1 MKLSLYRKYRPQ
13 TFADV
18 VGQDHVART
27 LKNAVN
33 AGSVAHAYIFAGPRG
48 IGKTSMA
55 KILAKALN
63 CEKYPA
69 PTTTPCGEC
78 LSCLSIAASTSLDV
92 IEMDAASNRGIDDI
106 RELRDR
112 VAFAPV
118 QGRSKVYIIDEVHM
132 LTREAFNALLKTLEE
147 PPNNVVFVLA
157 TTEPHKIPET
167 IVSRCQRFDF
177 HRPLAAEIVAVLAR
191 IAEGEGIAID
201 EPALFEIARH
211 AEGSFRDAI
220 GTLDKL
226 ATFSDDHITASN
238 VLEVLGI
245 IPIELLFEVVDY
257 VIERDAARALLF
269 VQRRAEEGTN
279 YSQFIRD
286 LLRHLRQLFLLQHIE
301 EVADDP
307 AMLRTLNQNV
317 GLDGQHLEQLHAQAN
332 QIGPHELLRFIEA
345 LGAAQSEIRAGLD
358 GRLQLELALVRMTQP
373 QLDHTPA
380 ALEER
385 LRRLESGGG
394 AAGAANAPRSGAGR
408 AAPSA
413 AGVAPSIAG
422 VAPSIAGVAPAGSG
436 PVAAGAPGKEASGAA
451 EGRPAAA
458 LDATEPATATT
469 TETAT
474 EDAVEPA
481 VEPPGELDLD
491 RVKRA
496 WKLILQRVQAS
507 SVPLYAALRDARPK
521 ALAQNRL
528 TLALPSQFA
537 VNKATEAG
545 NEALLAAAIAEVVG
559 HRLGVA
565 FEAAV
570 EAPAA
575 SAAPQESLS
584 FAEKIALV
592 TKEFDA
598 KVLPEEK

>member
-13 TFADV
+13 TFDDV

-27 LKNAVN
+27 LKNAVD

-106 RELRDR
+106 RELRDK

-132 LTREAFNALLKTLEE
+132 LTKEAFNALLKTLEE
-147 PPNNVVFVLA
+147 PPPHVVFVLA

-307 AMLRTLNQNV
+307 AMLRTLSQNV
-317 GLDGQHLEQLHAQAN
+317 GLDDQHLEQLHAQAN
-332 QIGPHELLRFIEA
+332 QIGPRELLRFIEA

-358 GRLQLELALVRMTQP
+358 GRLQLELALVRITQP

-385 LRRLESGGG
+385 LRRLESGAGM
-394 AAGAANAPRSGAGR
+394 AGAASPPRSSAGR

-413 AGVAPSIAG
+413 AGVAPSIA
-422 VAPSIAGVAPAGSG
+422 VAAPAGSG
-436 PVAAGAPGKEASGAA
+436 PVAADAPGKKASGAT

-458 LDATEPATATT
+458 LVATEPATAAT
-469 TETAT
+469 TETST
-474 EDAVEPA
+474 EDAVEPPA
-481 VEPPGELDLD
+481 EPPGELDLD

-521 ALAQNRL
+521 ALAQGRL

-537 VNKATEAG
+537 VNKAAEAG

-559 HRLGVA
+559 HRLAVG

-570 EAPAA
+570 EAPAT
-575 SAAPQESLS
+575 STAPQESLS

>member
-18 VGQDHVART
+18 VGQDHVGRT
-27 LKNAVN
+27 LRNAVETG
-33 AGSVAHAYIFAGPRG
+33 AVTHAYIFAGPRG

-63 CEKYPA
+63 CEKYPE

-78 LSCLSIAASTSLDV
+78 LSCLSIAGSTSLDV

-106 RELRDR
+106 RELRDK

-132 LTREAFNALLKTLEE
+132 LTKEAFNALLKTLEE
-147 PPNNVVFVLA
+147 PPPHVVFVLA

-177 HRPLAAEIVAVLAR
+177 HRPLAPEIVAVLAR
-191 IAEGEGIAID
+191 IAAGEGIAID

-211 AEGSFRDAI
+211 ADGSFRDAI

-226 ATFSDDHITASN
+226 ATFSDDHITATN
-238 VLEVLGI
+238 VLDVLGI
-245 IPIELLFEVVDY
+245 IPIELLFEIVDC

-269 VQRRAEEGTN
+269 VQRRAEDGIN
-279 YSQFIRD
+279 YSQFLRD

-307 AMLRTLNQNV
+307 AMLRALSQNV
-317 GLDGQHLEQLHAQAN
+317 GLDDHHLETLHEQAN
-332 QIGPHELLRFIEA
+332 QIGPHELLRFIEG

-358 GRLQLELALVRMTQP
+358 GRLQLELALVRMTRP

-385 LRRLESGGG
+385 LRRLESNAGG
-394 AAGAANAPRSGAGR
+394 AAVTGAARSGAAPAPSTAAKAPAAAAQAATPSVAAAPAADDSPAANAAEPVLPHV
-408 AAPSA
+408 AAP
-413 AGVAPSIAG
+413 
-422 VAPSIAGVAPAGSG
+422 
-436 PVAAGAPGKEASGAA
+436 A
-451 EGRPAAA
+451 E
-458 LDATEPATATT
+458 TATANAAQPDD
-469 TETAT
+469 TETA
-474 EDAVEPA
+474 PA
-481 VEPPGELDLD
+481 EIAAEPPAELDLE
-491 RVKRA
+491 RIKRA
-496 WKLILQRVQAS
+496 WKLILQRVQTS

-521 ALAQNRL
+521 ALVEGRL

-537 VNKATEAG
+537 ASKAGERG
-545 NEALLAAAIAEVVG
+545 NETVLTAAIAEIVG
-559 HRLGVA
+559 HQLAVD
-565 FEAAV
+565 FVTAV
-570 EAPAA
+570 ETPATEV
-575 SAAPQESLS
+575 AAAEKQETLS
-584 FAEKIALV
+584 FAEQIALV
-592 TKEFDA
+592 TKKFDA
-598 KVLPEEK
+598 KMLPEEK